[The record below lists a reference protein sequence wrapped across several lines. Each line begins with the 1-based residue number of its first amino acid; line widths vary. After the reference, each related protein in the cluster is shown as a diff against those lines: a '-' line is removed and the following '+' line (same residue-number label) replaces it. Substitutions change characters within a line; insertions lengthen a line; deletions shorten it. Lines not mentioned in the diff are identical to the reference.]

1 MRRATPC
8 STPVLEPDRVAAD
21 LVAAG
26 FGEPRGWFKLPNLA
40 ANLRRYIAQGGEYA
54 EEFQVEPDRWQDEAA
69 IFRINRLLM
78 AEIEGWSVEEGA
90 GFLAIY
96 LPNGWEVEQLSGTR
110 AGSVFSANWSARAPR
125 FWIFAPAS

>member
-1 MRRATPC
+1 M
-8 STPVLEPDRVAAD
+8 TPVSWVVLGISIGILLTAGVA
-21 LVAAG
+21 
-26 FGEPRGWFKLPNLA
+26 WYQTNLIKQEVRH
-40 ANLRRYIAQGGEYA
+40 LR
-54 EEFQVEPDRWQDEAA
+54 DTLNSWQDEAA